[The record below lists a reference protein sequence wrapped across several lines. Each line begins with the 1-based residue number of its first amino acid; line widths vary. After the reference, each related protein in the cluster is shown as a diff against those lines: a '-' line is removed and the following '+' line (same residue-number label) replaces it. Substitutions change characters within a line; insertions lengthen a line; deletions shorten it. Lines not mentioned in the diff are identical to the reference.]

1 VRKAD
6 FAVLRDLGRLIL
18 TGTLAHG
25 LTTRSWRDWHS
36 LGLSLWLVGEIG
48 YAIA

>member
-6 FAVLRDLGRLIL
+6 FAVLRDVGRVIV

-25 LTTRSWRDWHS
+25 LTTRSWREWHS
-36 LGLSLWLVGEIG
+36 VGFALWAIGEIG
-48 YAIA
+48 YAVT